1 MVPRCGG
8 LPVES
13 SSWRSGSGRR
23 YLLVALLVLA
33 AVAPGGVLAQ
43 PVLENLRARVARGEA
58 EAANTL
64 GNMYAFGQGV
74 GQDFAEAT
82 RLYQLAADGGLPVAN
97 FNLGLMYE
105 TGRGVAPDTG
115 AAFRF
120 YFKAA
125 EKGVAAAQFNVGNMY
140 ANGIGV
146 PKDDFEALLWFR
158 QAADQGL
165 AEAQYNLA
173 LAYEHGR
180 GVRLDEAAA
189 RRWYRLAVTQGNPR
203 AQYNLALMLEE
214 GRGGDPGPEEALTL
228 YRAAAAQGFAAAQ
241 NNLGLMLAA
250 GRVGPPNLVE
260 AYKWLSLAVENGMSP
275 EARDLVAK
283 QLSSEQLAQAN
294 SSLARARDLQ
304 GALGGRPAESTP
316 VGNDHAT
323 ASNSVPVP
331 PVAGSA
337 AAAQPLTAEGSVQ
350 SAAAAAPAAEVSL
363 QQMALDDPRIAR
375 LIFDNRRLSQES
387 LRANLRLLQV
397 SSQLRTLQDRERL
410 NAVLMAPPP
419 PAEPSP
425 EQAKRIEI
433 MRRTIVKLAE
443 ENRRLH
449 ASQAELSR
457 LRTEIER
464 LHTQSFPG
472 KP

>member
-1 MVPRCGG
+1 
-8 LPVES
+8 
-13 SSWRSGSGRR
+13 
-23 YLLVALLVLA
+23 
-33 AVAPGGVLAQ
+33 
-43 PVLENLRARVARGEA
+43 
-58 EAANTL
+58 
-64 GNMYAFGQGV
+64 
-74 GQDFAEAT
+74 
-82 RLYQLAADGGLPVAN
+82 VAN

-105 TGRGVAPDTG
+105 TGRGVAPDAG

-165 AEAQYNLA
+165 AEARYNLA

-180 GVRLDEAAA
+180 GVRIDEATS
-189 RRWYRLAVTQGNPR
+189 RRWYRLAVAQGNPR

-228 YRAAAAQGFAAAQ
+228 YRAAASQGFAAAQ

-275 EARDLVAK
+275 EARDLVAG
-283 QLSSEQLAQAN
+283 QLSGEQLAQAN

-304 GALGGRPAESTP
+304 ASLGGRPGEPTP
-316 VGNDHAT
+316 AAYEQVPVFAT
-323 ASNSVPVP
+323 VPVP
-331 PVAGSA
+331 PVAESA
-337 AAAQPLTAEGSVQ
+337 ATAQPLTAEGSAPPPAQ
-350 SAAAAAPAAEVSL
+350 SGVAAAPSGEVSI
-363 QQMALDDPRIAR
+363 QQMALDDPRIVR
-375 LIFDNRRLSQES
+375 LIFDNRRLNQES

-397 SSQLRTLQDRERL
+397 SSQLRTMQDRERF
-410 NAVLMAPPP
+410 NAALAAPPP

-443 ENRRLH
+443 ENRWLH

-472 KP
+472 NP

>member
-1 MVPRCGG
+1 MVLRRGG
-8 LPVES
+8 FPVGS
-13 SSWRSGSGRR
+13 SGWRLGSGRR
-23 YLLVALLVLA
+23 VLIVALLVL
-33 AVAPGGVLAQ
+33 VAFAPRGVQAQ
-43 PVLENLRARVARGEA
+43 TVLENLRARVARGEA

-82 RLYQLAADGGLPVAN
+82 RLYQIAADGGLPVAN

-105 TGRGVAPDTG
+105 TGRGVAPDAG

-214 GRGGDPGPEEALTL
+214 GRGGDPGPEEALSL
-228 YRAAAAQGFAAAQ
+228 YRTAASQGFAAAQ

-304 GALGGRPAESTP
+304 GTLGGRPAESTP

-331 PVAGSA
+331 LVAGSA

-350 SAAAAAPAAEVSL
+350 SAAAPPGEVSL
-363 QQMALDDPRIAR
+363 QQLALDDPRIAR

-397 SSQLRTLQDRERL
+397 SSQLRALQDRERL
-410 NAVLMAPPP
+410 NAVLMSPPP
-419 PAEPSP
+419 PSEPSP

-464 LHTQSFPG
+464 LHIQSFPG
-472 KP
+472 NP

>member
-1 MVPRCGG
+1 MPRHGATRVG
-8 LPVES
+8 LFQRLP
-13 SSWRSGSGRR
+13 GATRR
-23 YLLVALLVLA
+23 LLLVALLLLA
-33 AVAPGGVLAQ
+33 AVAPCGLLAQ
-43 PVLENLRARVARGEA
+43 TVLEDLRARVARGEA
-58 EAANTL
+58 EAANAL

-74 GQDFAEAT
+74 GQDFAEAI
-82 RLYQLAADGGLPVAN
+82 RLYQIAADGGTPVAN

-105 TGRGVAPDTG
+105 TGRGVAPDAG

-180 GVRLDEAAA
+180 GVRLDEATA
-189 RRWYRLAVTQGNPR
+189 RRWYRPAVAQGNLR

-228 YRAAAAQGFAAAQ
+228 YRAAASQGFAAAQ

-250 GRVGPPNLVE
+250 GRVGTPNLVE

-304 GALGGRPAESTP
+304 GALGGRPGEPPPAAS
-316 VGNDHAT
+316 DHVP
-323 ASNSVPVP
+323 ASAIVPVP

-337 AAAQPLTAEGSVQ
+337 LKAQPLTAESSAQ
-350 SAAAAAPAAEVSL
+350 SGAAAAPAAEVSL

-425 EQAKRIEI
+425 EQAKRMEI

-464 LHTQSFPG
+464 LHTQSLPG
-472 KP
+472 NP